1 MRGIMFKEDLRE
13 YTRLPFISIIR
24 YSVSVV
30 DSRELKKI
38 SEGAVSVDICKGGL
52 GMIANYPLEAG
63 HVLVFE
69 DEIKTINHIKARAAI
84 VRWTGKLEDDK
95 YRVGVEFV

>member
-1 MRGIMFKEDLRE
+1 MFKEDLRE

-38 SEGAVSVDICKGGL
+38 SKGAISVDISKGGL

-69 DEIKTINHIKARAAI
+69 DEIKTTDSIKAKAAV

-95 YRVGVEFV
+95 YRVGVKFV